1 MMYLMGA
8 CGALV
13 VIGLIGVVQWGS
25 SEVRL
30 PATGELPVPSPRAV
44 GRRFVWYLTLAVVAG
59 VGSGILIA
67 GAGGRLAMRLLAATA
82 GDAAQGRVTEAEE
95 IVGRVSAGGTIGFI
109 VFVALFFGL
118 ATGAL
123 YLLIRRWLPAGRLG
137 GLAYGLFLLVL
148 LATRIDPLR
157 ADNPDFDI
165 VGPGWVAVVV
175 FGALVVVHGML
186 VSAIAG
192 RYSRTLPLIS
202 KQRRSVLAYAPLL
215 ILLPMAPAAVFLFLV
230 GVVAVLLS
238 RSVTLVQVLRSRSA
252 ALGGRVALVAVSLV
266 SLPGCLSALSSIAGR
281 TP

>member
-1 MMYLMGA
+1 MYLMAA

-13 VIGLIGVVQWGS
+13 VIGLIAVIRWGS
-25 SEVRL
+25 SEVRP
-30 PATGELPVPSPRAV
+30 PATGELSDPSPRAV
-44 GRRFVWYLTLAVVAG
+44 ARRYVWSLTVAVVSG
-59 VGSGILIA
+59 VGSGVLIA

-109 VFVALFFGL
+109 IFSALFFGL

-123 YLLIRRWLPAGRLG
+123 YLLIRRWLPEGRLG
-137 GLAYGLFLLVL
+137 GLVYGLFLLVL
-148 LATRIDPLR
+148 VATRIDPLR

-186 VSAIAG
+186 VAAIAG
-192 RYSRTLPLIS
+192 RYSGTLPLIS
-202 KQRRSVLAYAPLL
+202 RERRSLLAYAPLL
-215 ILLPMAPAAVFLFLV
+215 VLLPVAAAAVILLLV
-230 GVVAVLLS
+230 GVVVVLAS
-238 RSVTLVQVLRSRSA
+238 RSAMLIQFLRSRSA